1 MSRIHLSKAD
11 VTAVEEQYVLDAI
24 RSGWVALGLGR

>member
-11 VTAVEEQYVLDAI
+11 VTARTSVSPTCEDSPHDSHLA
-24 RSGWVALGLGR
+24 